1 MNNLEKS
8 YICIEGVI
16 GVGKTSL
23 ARLLASKINARLV
36 LEEVKKNPFLQDFY
50 ENSQENAFRT
60 QINFLLL
67 RYDQQKILRQPDLF
81 HNVTIADYFF
91 AKDRIF
97 ASVVLDEREFS
108 LYERISDMLVTD
120 VPEPDL
126 IILLQAS
133 VQRLWDNI
141 IYRNKPFEEFITREY
156 LHSLVEAYNGFFF
169 HYNNTPVLVV
179 DTNDV
184 DFINDPVELD
194 NLITYI
200 NKSFHGVQYYN
211 PKGK

>member
-67 RYDQQKILRQPDLF
+67 RYEQQKILRQPDLF
-81 HNVTIADYFF
+81 HKVTIADYFF

-97 ASVVLDEREFS
+97 ASVVLDDREFS

-169 HYNNTPVLVV
+169 HYNNAPVLVV
-179 DTNDV
+179 NTNDV
-184 DFINDPVELD
+184 DFINDPVEFE
-194 NLITYI
+194 NLITHI

>member
-1 MNNLEKS
+1 MNDLEKS

-16 GVGKTSL
+16 GAGKTSL
-23 ARLLASKINARLV
+23 ARLLASKIHARLI

-50 ENSQENAFRT
+50 ENPKENAFRT

-67 RYDQQKILRQPDLF
+67 RYEQQKILRQPDLF
-81 HNVTIADYFF
+81 HKVTITDYYF

-108 LYERISDMLVTD
+108 LYERISDLLVSD
-120 VPEPDL
+120 IPEPDL

-133 VQRLWDNI
+133 IQRLWDNI
-141 IYRNKPFEEFITREY
+141 SKRNRPFEEFITREY
-156 LHSLVEAYNGFFF
+156 LQSLVEAYNGFFF
-169 HYNNTPVLVV
+169 HYHNAPILVV
-179 DTNDV
+179 NTNDI
-184 DFINDPVELD
+184 DFLNDPQELD

-200 NKSFHGVQYYN
+200 DKPFHGIQYYN